1 MENSD
6 YKPWGMELKP
16 FCMCMYLSLF
26 IGGPILTLVM
36 WLTNKDYDDFLNAHG
51 KNIFNWLLTAI
62 ICFIP
67 TFILMFFFIGFL
79 LWLALIGGH
88 ITFII
93 LGAVKSYNGESF
105 VFPVAIKF
113 FK

>member
-1 MENSD
+1 MGNSD

-16 FCMCMYLSLF
+16 FCMYLSLF

-36 WLTNKDYDDFLNAHG
+36 WLTNKDYDVFLNDYK

-62 ICFIP
+62 ICLIP
-67 TFILMFFFIGFL
+67 TFILMFFFIRFL
-79 LWLALIGGH
+79 LWFALIGGH

-93 LGAVKSYNGESF
+93 LVAVKAYNGESF
-105 VFPVAIKF
+105 VFPVAINF
-113 FK
+113 LNN